1 MKDWAVTGKT
11 AICGVI
17 GDPIAH
23 TVSPAMHN
31 AAFRAL
37 RLDYVYVP
45 FHVREARLGD
55 AIAGMRALDIKGL
68 NVTIPHKVAVMK
80 LLDKLEPLAEQIGA
94 VNTIINSGGKLTG
107 DNTDASGFIRA
118 LHEKGVAPEGKRAVI
133 IGAGGAARAI
143 AFALASCGASMVIL
157 NRIEELN
164 WAQQLAARVA
174 PVSGQ
179 QANALE
185 LNGENLARALD
196 SAELVVNATPVG
208 MSPHPDASPIPTG
221 LLRSGIIVFDSVY
234 NPSRTRLL
242 REAREAGAITV
253 GGLDMLVWQG
263 ALAFEKWT
271 GMKAPVEQMREAGV
285 KALGLTDEE

>member
-1 MKDWAVTGKT
+1 MKDWTVSGKT
-11 AICGVI
+11 TICGVI

-37 RLDYVYVP
+37 GLDYVYVP

-55 AIAGMRALDIKGL
+55 AIAGMRALDIRGL

-80 LLDKLEPLAEQIGA
+80 LLDRLEPLAERIGA
-94 VNTIINSGGKLTG
+94 VNTIINSDGKLTG

-118 LHEKGVAPEGKRAVI
+118 LREKGVAPEGKRTAI

-143 AFALASCGASMVIL
+143 AFALAECGASMVIL
-157 NRIEELN
+157 NRIEELG
-164 WAQQLAARVA
+164 WAQQLAARIALVA
-174 PVSGQ
+174 RQPVT
-179 QANALE
+179 ALE
-185 LNGENLARALD
+185 LSRENLARALD
-196 SAELVVNATPVG
+196 SAELIINATPVG
-208 MSPHPDASPIPTG
+208 MSPHPDASPVPAG
-221 LLRSGIIVFDSVY
+221 LLRRGSVVFDSVY
-234 NPSRTRLL
+234 NPPRTRLL
-242 REAREAGAITV
+242 REAGEAGAITI

-271 GMKAPVEQMREAGV
+271 GLEAPVNQMREAGV

>member
-1 MKDWAVTGKT
+1 MKDWTVSGKT
-11 AICGVI
+11 VVCGVI

-37 RLDYVYVP
+37 GLDYVYVP
-45 FHVREARLGD
+45 FHVQEAGLNA
-55 AIAGMRALDIKGL
+55 AITGMRALDIRGL

-80 LLDKLEPLAEQIGA
+80 LMDRLEPLAEHIGA
-94 VNTIINSGGKLTG
+94 VNTIVNSGGVLTG

-118 LHEKGVAPEGKRAVI
+118 LREKGVAPEGKRAVI

-143 AFALASCGASMVIL
+143 AFALAGCGASMVIL
-157 NRIEELN
+157 NRAEEFT
-164 WAQQLAARVA
+164 WAKQLAARVA
-174 PVSGQ
+174 PVAGKPV
-179 QANALE
+179 AALE
-185 LNGENLARALD
+185 LNEINLAGALD
-196 SAELVVNATPVG
+196 SAELVVNTTPLGMHPNVDAT
-208 MSPHPDASPIPTG
+208 PIPTRM
-221 LLRSGIIVFDSVY
+221 LRGGIIVFDSVY

-242 REAREAGAITV
+242 SEACKAGALAI

-271 GMKAPVEQMREAGV
+271 GQAAPVEHMRKAAAG
-285 KALGLTDEE
+285 ALGLNVE